1 MNKKAFVLA
10 QALDKATERLL
21 LENKSPARRLG
32 QIDNRGSHFYL
43 ALFWANELANQDS
56 DQSLKASFDKIHA
69 DLFAN
74 ANKIS
79 EELIAAQGDPIDTA
93 GYYSVD
99 DQLTEKAMRPSE
111 TLNKILADIA

>member
-1 MNKKAFVLA
+1 M
-10 QALDKATERLL
+10 

-69 DLFAN
+69 DLLAN

-79 EELIAAQGDPIDTA
+79 EELITAQGDPIDTA